1 MAKLGDPRVAK
12 LAIKLGDGALA
23 EALVK
28 AGFDNPAKIR
38 RASNKELESVPG
50 VGKAKRGAIRKKLPQ
65 RK

>member
-1 MAKLGDPRVAK
+1 MAKLADPRVAK

-38 RASNKELESVPG
+38 QASNKELEAVPG
-50 VGKAKRGAIRKKLPQ
+50 IGKAKREAIRQRLPK
-65 RK
+65 RR